1 MISPLKN
8 LYTEELYKTPSRVIV
23 VISRPWAEVSEED
36 RIVLSKML
44 VAVKLSLAS
53 IQIITMK
60 EFGLNDLYAFSPSKV
75 LAFGSSIRSDAKM
88 YEHFTLDGVSVIV
101 AESLE
106 KLDDAK
112 KKSLWLA
119 LKQMFGV

>member
-1 MISPLKN
+1 LISPLEN
-8 LYTEELYKTPSRVIV
+8 LYTEELYKTPFRVIV

-36 RIVLSKML
+36 RAVLSKML

-53 IQIITMK
+53 VQIINMK
-60 EFGLNDLYAFSPSKV
+60 EFGLNDLGAFSPSKV
-75 LAFGSSIRSDAKM
+75 LAFGASIRSDAKM
-88 YEHFTLDGVSVIV
+88 YEHFTLDGVSVIM

-119 LKQMFGV
+119 LKQMFGI